1 MATDVYRAPEMRHR
15 VGERHFSIWDGVWGS
30 CHANA
35 TLEGPGPGLRDGGV
49 SCSLPPKPQHD

>member
-1 MATDVYRAPEMRHR
+1 MRHR

-35 TLEGPGPGLRDGGV
+35 TLEGPGPMLRDGGV
-49 SCSLPPKPQHD
+49 SCSLSPKPQHD